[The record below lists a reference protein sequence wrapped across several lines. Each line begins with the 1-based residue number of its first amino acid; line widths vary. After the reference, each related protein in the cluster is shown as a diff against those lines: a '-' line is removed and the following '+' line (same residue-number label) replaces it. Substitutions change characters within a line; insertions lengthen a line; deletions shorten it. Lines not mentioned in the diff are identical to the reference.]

1 MEAVVRILLNP
12 SRVWLTPLAMA
23 IGAIFGIA
31 GTWLLYSEQSV
42 DLVFFLFLIS
52 NLAWVCA
59 SIRSRQFWLFSMN
72 ACYLT
77 ISILAVI
84 R

>member
-1 MEAVVRILLNP
+1 VEAVARALRQP
-12 SRVWLTPLAMA
+12 SIIWLTPLLMA

-31 GTWLLYSEQSV
+31 GTWLLYSDRSV

-52 NLAWVCA
+52 NLAWICA
-59 SIRSRQFWLFSMN
+59 SIRSRQFWLFLMN

-77 ISILAVI
+77 ISILAII